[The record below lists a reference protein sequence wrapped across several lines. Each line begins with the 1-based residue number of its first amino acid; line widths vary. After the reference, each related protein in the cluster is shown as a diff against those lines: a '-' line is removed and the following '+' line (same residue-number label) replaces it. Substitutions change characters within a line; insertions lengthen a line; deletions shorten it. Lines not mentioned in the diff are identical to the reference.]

1 MESPRMSKHIFLPSL
16 KEDPGTDTPDV
27 TRNVVVIHSF
37 SVTWETQLKLYGVKH
52 RPHCLL

>member
-27 TRNVVVIHSF
+27 TGNVVVIHSF